1 MIDLERL
8 RQLEEDFGAEDLDDL
23 IEIFL
28 DETREGLEALA
39 PLIEQGDPEALRDQF
54 HFLKGCARNVGASEF
69 ADRCERFEKS
79 SAVATGADYQMLRGD
94 FQAICDW
101 FTSGGLR
108 QTA

>member
-1 MIDLERL
+1 MIDQDRL
-8 RQLEEDFGAEDLDDL
+8 RQLEEDFGAEDLSDL

-39 PLIEQGDPEALRDQF
+39 PLIDQGDPEALRDQF

-69 ADRCERFEKS
+69 ADRCERFEKGQ
-79 SAVATGADYQMLRGD
+79 ATATGADYQTLRGE
-94 FQAICDW
+94 FQAIYDW

-108 QTA
+108 QIA